1 MDTNFIRRKLSWAA
15 IISNTRG
22 SGGFTL
28 IEVLLVLAMSM
39 ILMGAVVSTMASLRK
54 SYTTQG
60 VAADTQQD
68 VRMAM
73 VLMTRDIKQA
83 GLDPIGTAN
92 TGFERADS
100 SYIRI
105 TSDRI
110 PTGGAEANGSIDDAN
125 FERVSYFRDPASN
138 TLRIRLYEGS
148 TSSETTQTLAENITN
163 LQLTYFD
170 ADGATTNDLNA
181 IRSVGIGLTATAPA
195 GLDDDVVRSYTTRVN
210 CRNLSLP

>member
-1 MDTNFIRRKLSWAA
+1 MDSNFKRREFRLADLGRNA
-15 IISNTRG
+15 QRAD
-22 SGGFTL
+22 GFTL
-28 IEVLLVLAMSM
+28 IELLLVLMMSM

-83 GLDPIGTAN
+83 GLDPMGTAGA
-92 TGFERADS
+92 GFERADS

-110 PTGGAEANGSIDDAN
+110 LDGDPEANGSIDDDG

-148 TSSETTQTLAENITN
+148 TASETTQTLAENITS

-170 ADGATTNDLNA
+170 ADGAVTTDLND
-181 IRSVGIGLTATAPA
+181 IRSVGIDLTATAPA
-195 GLDDDVVRSYTTRVN
+195 GLDGEVERSYTTRVR
-210 CRNLSLP
+210 CRNMSLP

>member
-1 MDTNFIRRKLSWAA
+1 MDINAIRRNCRSAA
-15 IISNTRG
+15 MTSHSRG
-22 SGGFTL
+22 SDGFTL
-28 IEVLLVLAMSM
+28 IEVLIVLTMSM
-39 ILMGAVVSTMASLRK
+39 ILMGAVVSTMASLQR
-54 SYTTQG
+54 SYTTQE

-92 TGFERADS
+92 AGFERADS

-110 PTGGAEANGSIDDAN
+110 LAGDDEANGEIDDAG
-125 FERVSYFRDPASN
+125 FERVSYFRDPSDN
-138 TLRIRLYEGS
+138 TLQIRLYEGS
-148 TSSETTQTLAENITN
+148 TGSEATHELARNITN

-170 ADGATTNDLNA
+170 ADGATTTDLNE
-181 IRSVGIGLTATAPA
+181 IRSVGIDLTARAPA
-195 GLDDDVVRSYTTRVN
+195 GLDGDVERSYTTRVR
-210 CRNLSLP
+210 CRNMSLP